1 MSLRQSAARYFV
13 LLTAIA
19 GVVACSGTSFVG
31 SPYAAPLPQLRNSAA
46 YTDAVEHVVIVIQE
60 NRSFDNLFATFPGA
74 DGTRTGRAAAM
85 SPTIAQACD
94 AAGQTVVTR
103 PTSVPLTKVSLLGAG
118 FPHNFLMNTDL
129 AHRYDGFKLE
139 LDRGKMDGFDLAL
152 TGTNGSGTPICTY
165 AYQYVDPA
173 DIAPYWDIAKQYVL
187 ADHTF
192 TTQASSSFTGHQDL
206 IAGGTQIAFNEAV
219 IDNPSYFPWGCD
231 ANKTVVT
238 SVIKKYTGKVLPYG
252 GPFPCFTYK
261 TMRDLLDAKGVAWKF
276 YALPVKLERSH
287 SHGNSPGIWSAFDA
301 IKAVRYSSEWQTN
314 VTRTNLDFFTDISK
328 RRLPAVAWIT
338 PDGANSDHP
347 QQPSDTG
354 PSWVASIVNAVG
366 KSPYW
371 NSTVIV
377 ILWDDWGGFY
387 DHVLPPKPHYWQGG
401 PGFRV
406 PMLIVSPYV
415 KPHVDHKFFQF
426 GSVLNFIEEVFNLGS
441 LGTNDQQSTSIGG
454 AFDFK
459 MPPRKFKVIPSKYS
473 LEFFLHQKPS
483 GVAPDTE

>member
-1 MSLRQSAARYFV
+1 
-13 LLTAIA
+13 
-19 GVVACSGTSFVG
+19 
-31 SPYAAPLPQLRNSAA
+31 
-46 YTDAVEHVVIVIQE
+46 
-60 NRSFDNLFATFPGA
+60 
-74 DGTRTGRAAAM
+74 
-85 SPTIAQACD
+85 
-94 AAGQTVVTR
+94 
-103 PTSVPLTKVSLLGAG
+103 
-118 FPHNFLMNTDL
+118 
-129 AHRYDGFKLE
+129 
-139 LDRGKMDGFDLAL
+139 
-152 TGTNGSGTPICTY
+152 
-165 AYQYVDPA
+165 
-173 DIAPYWDIAKQYVL
+173 
-187 ADHTF
+187 
-192 TTQASSSFTGHQDL
+192 
-206 IAGGTQIAFNEAV
+206 
-219 IDNPSYFPWGCD
+219 
-231 ANKTVVT
+231 
-238 SVIKKYTGKVLPYG
+238 
-252 GPFPCFTYK
+252 
-261 TMRDLLDAKGVAWKF
+261 MRDLLDAKGVSWKF
-276 YALPVKLERSH
+276 YALPVRLERSH

-338 PDGANSDHP
+338 PDGLNSDHP

-366 KSPYW
+366 QSPYW

-473 LEFFLHQKPS
+473 LEFFFHQKPS
-483 GVAPDTE
+483 GLAPDTE